1 MCYTLNCILKCWCV
15 LQEAR
20 ECAQIRVSEMEV
32 EMEAATRDL
41 KLEKQRLQGAME
53 RIVLRYVY
61 LCKLSSI
68 LLL

>member
-1 MCYTLNCILKCWCV
+1 MLVYV

-61 LCKLSSI
+61 PCKLSSI